1 MVEAYLNGIFPR
13 SSALIAATRGL
24 DRGRVSEAGAQ
35 ETLEQDVRDLVALQL
50 EAGFDYISD
59 GLLTWQDLFRPL
71 VEAWDGL
78 ELGGLTRWFDNNT
91 FYRQPV
97 ISSPLVPHPMP
108 NQFAQVGLLPDT
120 HEWQAVLPGPYTFL
134 NLAENHHYGS
144 PREAL
149 DALTDG
155 LKATASALQAG
166 GFRLLHFQEPALA
179 VNPPHEDGMA
189 SLKQAYEKL
198 RVPGTKAA
206 LHLFF
211 GSAQPLL
218 PDLLDFPIDMLGL
231 DLYQEDLDHL
241 KDLDFTKTLV
251 CGCVDARNSHLE
263 DPAEVAGLAARLRET
278 LNPPDVVLAPNS
290 DLEFL
295 PRSVARAKV
304 EVLGAAKKN
313 LEERG

>member
-13 SSALIAATRGL
+13 SKALIAATRGL
-24 DRGRVSEAGAQ
+24 DRGRVSVAGAQ
-35 ETLEQDVRDLVALQL
+35 EALEQDVRDLVALQL
-50 EAGFDYISD
+50 EAGFGYLSD
-59 GLLTWQDLFRPL
+59 GLLNWQDLFRPL
-71 VEAWDGL
+71 VEAWEGL

-97 ISSPLVPHPMP
+97 MSAPLLPHAMAKE
-108 NQFAQVGLLPDT
+108 FTQVGLLHDT
-120 HEWQAVLPGPYTFL
+120 HAWQAVLPGPYTFL
-134 NLAENHHYGS
+134 TLAENHHYGS

-149 DALTDG
+149 HALTDG
-155 LKATASALQAG
+155 LKATASALREE

-179 VNPPHEDGMA
+179 VNPPDGDGLA
-189 SLKQAYEKL
+189 DLREAYEHL

-231 DLYQEDLDHL
+231 DLYQEDLDRL
-241 KDLDFTKTLV
+241 KDVDFTKTMV

-263 DPAEVAGLAARLRET
+263 EPAEVAGLVARLREE
-278 LNPPDVVLAPNS
+278 LDPPEVILAPNA

-304 EVLGAAKKN
+304 EVLGAATKQ
-313 LEERG
+313 LEEAG